1 MATQADLYNTEPA
14 AAAAAS
20 ALQVGAQHR
29 RRRRRRRQSDAPEV
43 DAPDGRVSP
52 EVQPRLPPR
61 SEKGRSE
68 SRNPDPG
75 GTENVRLSAKG
86 TELRKP
92 RRRTA
97 TGTIGTLSLL
107 VMGAGMVLVV
117 VLMTLLVMLA
127 TPDDT

>member
-1 MATQADLYNTEPA
+1 MATQADLYNTEPAA

-43 DAPDGRVSP
+43 DGPDGRVSP

-75 GTENVRLSAKG
+75 GTEIVRLSAKG
-86 TELRKP
+86 TERRKP

-97 TGTIGTLSLL
+97 TGTIGTLRLL
-107 VMGAGMVLVV
+107 VMGAGMVLVLV
-117 VLMTLLVMLA
+117 TLWVMLA
-127 TPDDT
+127 TPEGM

>member
-29 RRRRRRRQSDAPEV
+29 RRRRRRQSDAPEV
-43 DAPDGRVSP
+43 DAPGGRVSP
-52 EVQPRLPPR
+52 EVHPRLPPR
-61 SEKGRSE
+61 SGKARSE

-97 TGTIGTLSLL
+97 TGTIGTLRLL

-127 TPDDT
+127 TPDGT

>member
-14 AAAAAS
+14 AAAAS
-20 ALQVGAQHR
+20 AVQVGAQHR

-52 EVQPRLPPR
+52 EVQPRLPPQ

-75 GTENVRLSAKG
+75 GTESVRLSAKG

-92 RRRTA
+92 LRRTA
-97 TGTIGTLSLL
+97 TGTIGTLRLL
-107 VMGAGMVLVV
+107 VMGAGMVLVLV
-117 VLMTLLVMLA
+117 TLWVMLA
-127 TPDDT
+127 TPEGM